1 MSGDEI
7 KNISEEEAGFE
18 DASEDAFDDED
29 TGEDEIKNIS
39 EEEAGFKDASE
50 DAFADEDTGEDEDD
64 DDSKDVVPVAR

>member
-1 MSGDEI
+1 M
-7 KNISEEEAGFE
+7 
-18 DASEDAFDDED
+18 DDED

-39 EEEAGFKDASE
+39 EEEAGFEDASD